1 MIEKSLEN
9 ILKPLLNLKKMNTQT
24 KEGIRTTIDS
34 LIETA
39 TTFDIEKLDR
49 IYHDNLHIIMI
60 DASGQTMI
68 SNKQTFKDLFQSKL
82 DNGDAP
88 LNTWAE
94 FNHIECNQNN
104 GHAVLKRK
112 VNLTGIEQK
121 IALSIDLIWE
131 DNRWQVTRE
140 VIFTEFE

>member
-1 MIEKSLEN
+1 MNSRT
-9 ILKPLLNLKKMNTQT
+9 KK
-24 KEGIRTTIDS
+24 GIRNTIEN
-34 LIETA
+34 LIEIA
-39 TTFDIEKLDR
+39 TTFDIEKLDK
-49 IYHDNLHIIMI
+49 IYHDNLNVIMI

-68 SNKQTFKDLFQSKL
+68 SNKQTFKDLFQSKR
-82 DNGDAP
+82 DNGDEP

-94 FNHIECNQNN
+94 FSHIECNLNN
-104 GHAVLKRK
+104 GHVALKRK

-140 VIFTEFE
+140 VIFTEFT